1 MDSFFNY
8 LEKIDKR
15 YPVWDLSLFFILIY
29 LPILQR
35 VYMELSIAYLL
46 TLIIAGI
53 TAVIAFITYKVAVK
67 SHEASKQA
75 VKLSKLQLTAELC
88 LKLYELKDYIDIKEN
103 TSGLLLLDFYSLII
117 DRDEYIQKYGS
128 LISSIK
134 DNARASILDQ
144 RLSEKLVNV
153 CDFILKDSDSR
164 LELTIN
170 EKVETFSPKELFRVN
185 TDSDNPN
192 IYFQALHKNI
202 NETVLKAI
210 KELKH

>member
-1 MDSFFNY
+1 LDPFFNY

-15 YPVWDLSLFFILIY
+15 YPGWDLSLFFILIY

-35 VYMELSIAYLL
+35 VYMELSIADLL

-53 TAVIAFITYKVAVK
+53 TAVIAFVTYKVAVK

-75 VKLSKLQLTAELC
+75 VKLSKLQLTTELC
-88 LKLYELKDYIDIKEN
+88 LKLYELKDYIDIKTN
-103 TSGLLLLDFYSLII
+103 NSGLLLLDFYSPII
-117 DRDEYIQKYGS
+117 DCSEYKQKYS
-128 LISSIK
+128 CLLSSIK
-134 DNARASILDQ
+134 DKARVSILNE
-144 RLSEKLVNV
+144 RLSEELVNV
-153 CDFILKDSDSR
+153 CGFISKDSDSK

-170 EKVETFSPKELFRVN
+170 EKVEGFSPQALFRVN
-185 TDSDNPN
+185 TDSDNPD

>member
-1 MDSFFNY
+1 LDPFFNY

-15 YPVWDLSLFFILIY
+15 YPSWDLSLFFILIY

-35 VYMELSIAYLL
+35 VYMELSIADLL

-53 TAVIAFITYKVAVK
+53 TAVIAFVTYKVAVK

-75 VKLSKLQLTAELC
+75 VKLSKLQLTTELC
-88 LKLYELKDYIDIKEN
+88 LKLYELKDYIDIKTN
-103 TSGLLLLDFYSLII
+103 NSGLLLLDFYSPII
-117 DRDEYIQKYGS
+117 DCSEYKQKYS
-128 LISSIK
+128 CLLSSIK
-134 DNARASILDQ
+134 DKARVSILNE
-144 RLSEKLVNV
+144 RLSEELVNV
-153 CDFILKDSDSR
+153 CGFISKDSDSK

-170 EKVETFSPKELFRVN
+170 EKVEGFSPQALFRVN
-185 TDSDNPN
+185 TDSDNPD

>member
-1 MDSFFNY
+1 MDPFFNY

-15 YPVWDLSLFFILIY
+15 YPGWDLSLFFILIY

-35 VYMELSIAYLL
+35 VYMELSIADLL

-53 TAVIAFITYKVAVK
+53 TAVIAFVTYKVAVK

-75 VKLSKLQLTAELC
+75 VKLSKLQLTTELC
-88 LKLYELKDYIDIKEN
+88 LKLYELKDYIDIKTN
-103 TSGLLLLDFYSLII
+103 NSGLLLLDFYSPII
-117 DRDEYIQKYGS
+117 DCSEYKQKYS
-128 LISSIK
+128 CLLSSIK
-134 DNARASILDQ
+134 DKARVSILNE
-144 RLSEKLVNV
+144 RLSEELVNV
-153 CDFILKDSDSR
+153 CGFISKDSDSK

-170 EKVETFSPKELFRVN
+170 EKVEGFSPQALFRVN
-185 TDSDNPN
+185 TDSDNPD

>member
-1 MDSFFNY
+1 
-8 LEKIDKR
+8 
-15 YPVWDLSLFFILIY
+15 
-29 LPILQR
+29 
-35 VYMELSIAYLL
+35 MELSIADLL

-53 TAVIAFITYKVAVK
+53 TAIIAFITYKVAVK

-103 TSGLLLLDFYSLII
+103 TSGLLLLDFYSSII
-117 DRDEYIQKYGS
+117 DRDEYKQKYGS
-128 LISSIK
+128 LISIK

-185 TDSDNPN
+185 IDRVNIDSDNPN